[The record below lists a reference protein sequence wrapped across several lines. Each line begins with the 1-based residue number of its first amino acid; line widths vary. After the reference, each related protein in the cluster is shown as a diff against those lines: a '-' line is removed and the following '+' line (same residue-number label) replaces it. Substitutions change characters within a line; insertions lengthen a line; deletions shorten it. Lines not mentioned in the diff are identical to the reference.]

1 MTDDDYVYNILL
13 LCACLLI
20 VYMLYYGIRKMS
32 VNERVHF
39 LSNSFVEDLS
49 KHAYIKLSLLKS
61 SLLGINSRF
70 ERGRSDFLK
79 KGALCYQWKVYTYG
93 V

>member
-1 MTDDDYVYNILL
+1 MTDDDIVYYILL
-13 LCACLLI
+13 LCACLLLCI
-20 VYMLYYGIRKMS
+20 CFTLVNGEMS
-32 VNERVHF
+32 VNGWVHF

-61 SLLGINSRF
+61 SLLSINSRF

-79 KGALCYQWKVYTYG
+79 KGALCYQ
-93 V
+93 